1 LKTVFVKGGSGLS
14 HEEENPAPGFRSDP
28 PKETDDY
35 RQDVFPDD
43 LLDFFRIICIL
54 ERNRNQSFKEGV

>member
-1 LKTVFVKGGSGLS
+1 MS